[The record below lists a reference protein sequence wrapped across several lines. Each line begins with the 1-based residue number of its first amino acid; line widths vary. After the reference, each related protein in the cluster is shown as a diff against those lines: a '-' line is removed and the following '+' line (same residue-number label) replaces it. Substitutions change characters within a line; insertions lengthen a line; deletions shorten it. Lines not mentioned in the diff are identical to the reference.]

1 MNSIVLKR
9 IEDALVGNANK
20 QQARFLLPIYRQQKK
35 WRKVRVWVFT
45 NQIPKGKS
53 DHKKVGMH
61 VATYIIQ
68 DILVERDL

>member
-1 MNSIVLKR
+1 MRSL
-9 IEDALVGNANK
+9 AMPTSNK
-20 QQARFLLPIYRQQKK
+20 HGFCCPYTGSKKK